1 MASIRI
7 IPRYKLLL
15 AYDIRPES
23 LEPYQQYVLSEFIPA
38 MQDMQLYMLGAWH
51 TAYGKYPARQVEFV
65 LEDLETLQQAMADD
79 RWPLLEHTLK
89 SYIYHYHRKLVRFRQ
104 GFQFIA

>member
-15 AYDIRPES
+15 AYDIRPDTAE
-23 LEPYQQYVLSEFIPA
+23 EYQRYVLSEFIPA
-38 MQDMQLYMLGAWH
+38 MQDMGLYMLGAWH
-51 TAYGKYPARQVEFV
+51 TAYGEYPARQVEFV
-65 LEDLETLQQAMADD
+65 CEDLDTLQLAMTDD
-79 RWPLLEHTLK
+79 RWLSLEDTLK
-89 SYIYHYHRKLVRFRQ
+89 SYTRHYHRKLVRFRH